1 MHWPRL
7 LHGHLLTLY
16 LWCWCLWYL
25 RYQPRLHGYPS
36 FGVPIVQFFA
46 VLLFDNFSRGTWV
59 WGPCPVFLN
68 KWKISP
74 ASCCIG
80 TCGKSGTS
88 ATVPNIWARQY
99 IAKKNLVE
107 WGSRVLYAIRIQ
119 ICVCHTQRLIS
130 ICCMSE
136 HRFNQPVEFHFFCL
150 ETLG

>member
-68 KWKISP
+68 KWKNFPSLVLHWNLWQVGYL
-74 ASCCIG
+74 SDRSKYLG
-80 TCGKSGTS
+80 TAIHSQEESGRMG
-88 ATVPNIWARQY
+88 VPGPLCNPNSDMRLSHPETHQY
-99 IAKKNLVE
+99 L
-107 WGSRVLYAIRIQ
+107 LYVRA
-119 ICVCHTQRLIS
+119 
-130 ICCMSE
+130 
-136 HRFNQPVEFHFFCL
+136 
-150 ETLG
+150 